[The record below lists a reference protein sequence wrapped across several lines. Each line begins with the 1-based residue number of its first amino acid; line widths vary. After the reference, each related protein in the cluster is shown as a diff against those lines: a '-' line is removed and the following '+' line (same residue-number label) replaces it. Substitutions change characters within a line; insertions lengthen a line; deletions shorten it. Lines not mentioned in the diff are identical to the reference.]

1 MISKQSNLL
10 LLFLYLFTFS
20 ILAQASNDKV
30 LDKVSIQLK
39 WYNQFQFAGY
49 YVAKYK
55 GYYTDVGLDVDIIEG
70 GPNASYENILSGKI
84 NFGVADSRIL
94 LARMQKKPVVAL
106 AAIFQHTP
114 DAIISRYDKKIRI
127 PAHLINKKIMLAE
140 NMIPPAI
147 QAIFLKEG
155 IPLASFTPIPNDNA
169 IDSISTGKIDAL
181 FGYITNEAY
190 HLDLKGIRYNSF
202 APNDFGIDFYGDILY
217 TSENETE
224 NNRERVKAFLKASLK
239 GWQYAMDNVPETVD
253 LILNTSEIVK
263 VQGIT
268 KNYLL
273 YEAKALETFVIS
285 SVIPI
290 GHINPDRMQRTA
302 KTFESLG
309 LYKGE
314 YSLEGFIFDPDPK
327 VDPRWKKYLVVGS
340 ITLLPIIML
349 STILIFILR
358 KLVTIRT
365 RELLQNKK
373 RLEELN
379 YELEKSERKYKDL
392 IENSKDIIFSLNG
405 EGRILTINRAVT
417 EILKFKV
424 KDLIGK
430 NFAEL
435 LYNSETVSNLEL
447 YKEIF
452 KYTIQEVIDTKGSLS
467 FNSDLTNKIGEP
479 LEIGITLQ
487 FVQMDQDFILL
498 GTASLV
504 KEDELLKFCEEERQV
519 FKIKNYLTHV
529 DAICHR
535 LPLAA
540 LRYSNQDTVFNIR
553 LFLREM
559 LINAIEHGNL
569 NISFDEKTELQA
581 TGDYLQ
587 FLIERQKEPKYTNKF
602 VTIEFIVNPEL
613 ISFRITDEGSGF
625 DHKKMLQRKK
635 DDKEIQSLSH
645 GRGIIM
651 TRNFFDIVEYNEK
664 GNSIYL
670 VKYFNKQLPTS

>member
-1 MISKQSNLL
+1 MILTQTKLL
-10 LLFLYLFTFS
+10 LLFVYLFTFS
-20 ILAQASNDKV
+20 IFAQASNEKV

-55 GYYTDVGLDVDIIEG
+55 GYYADAGLDVSIIEG

-106 AAIFQHTP
+106 AAIFQHAP
-114 DAIISRYDKKIRI
+114 DTIISKYESKIRI

-155 IPLASFTPIPNDNA
+155 IPLASFTPVPNNNA
-169 IDSISTGKIDAL
+169 IDSIANGKVDAL
-181 FGYITNEAY
+181 FGYLTNEAY
-190 HLDLKGIRYNSF
+190 HMDLRGIRYNAFS
-202 APNDFGIDFYGDILY
+202 PNDFGIDFYGDILY
-217 TSENETE
+217 TSENEIE
-224 NNRERVKAFLKASLK
+224 NNRERVRAFLKASLK

-253 LILNTSEIVK
+253 LILNTPEISK
-263 VQGIT
+263 NKDIT
-268 KNYLL
+268 KSYLL
-273 YEAKALETFVIS
+273 YESKTLETFVIS

-309 LYKGE
+309 LFKGE

-327 VDPRWKKYLVVGS
+327 VDSRWKKYLVIGS
-340 ITLLPIIML
+340 FTVLPVIML
-349 STILIFILR
+349 SIVLIFILR

-365 RELLQNKK
+365 RELLHNKK

-405 EGRILTINRAVT
+405 EGQILTINRAVT

-504 KEDELLKFCEEERQV
+504 KEDELLKFCQEERQV

-559 LINAIEHGNL
+559 LINSIEHGNL

-587 FLIERQKEPKYTNKF
+587 FLIDRQKEPQYTNKF
-602 VTIEFIVNPEL
+602 VTIEFIVDSVL
-613 ISFRITDEGSGF
+613 ISFRITDEGNGF

-635 DDKEIQSLSH
+635 DDKEIESLAH

-664 GNSIYL
+664 GNSLYL
-670 VKYFNKQLPTS
+670 VKYFKK

>member
-1 MISKQSNLL
+1 MILTQTKLL
-10 LLFLYLFTFS
+10 LLSIYLFAFS
-20 ILAQASNDKV
+20 IFAQATNEKV

-55 GYYTDVGLDVDIIEG
+55 GYYADAGLDVSIIEG

-106 AAIFQHTP
+106 AAIFQHAP
-114 DAIISRYDKKIRI
+114 DVIISKYESKIRI

-155 IPLASFTPIPNDNA
+155 IPLASFTPVPNNNA
-169 IDSISTGKIDAL
+169 IDSIANGKVDAL
-181 FGYITNEAY
+181 FGYLTNEAY
-190 HLDLKGIRYNSF
+190 HMDLKGIRYNAFS
-202 APNDFGIDFYGDILY
+202 PNDFGIDFYGDILY
-217 TSENETE
+217 TSENEIE
-224 NNRERVKAFLKASLK
+224 NNRERVRTFLKASLK
-239 GWQYAMDNVPETVD
+239 GWQYAMDNVPEIVD
-253 LILNTSEIVK
+253 LILNTPEINK
-263 VQGIT
+263 TKDIT
-268 KNYLL
+268 KSYLL
-273 YEAKALETFVIS
+273 YEGKTLEAFVIS

-290 GHINPDRMQRTA
+290 GHINPDRIQKTA

-309 LYKGE
+309 LFKGE

-327 VDPRWKKYLVVGS
+327 VDSRWKKYLVIGS
-340 ITLLPIIML
+340 FTLLPVIML
-349 STILIFILR
+349 STVLIFILR

-365 RELLQNKK
+365 RELLHNKK

-379 YELEKSERKYKDL
+379 HELEKSERKYKDL

-504 KEDELLKFCEEERQV
+504 KEDELLKFCQEERQV

-569 NISFDEKTELQA
+569 NISFDEKTYLQA

-587 FLIERQKEPKYTNKF
+587 FLIDRQKEPQYTNKF
-602 VTIEFIVNPEL
+602 VTIEFIVDSEL
-613 ISFRITDEGSGF
+613 ISFRITDQGNGF

-651 TRNFFDIVEYNEK
+651 SRNFFDIVEYNDK
-664 GNSIYL
+664 GNSVYL
-670 VKYFNKQLPTS
+670 VKYFQK

>member
-1 MISKQSNLL
+1 MILTQTKLL
-10 LLFLYLFTFS
+10 LLSIYLFAFS
-20 ILAQASNDKV
+20 IFAQATNEKV

-49 YVAKYK
+49 YAAKHK
-55 GYYTDVGLDVDIIEG
+55 GYYADAGLDVSIIEG

-106 AAIFQHTP
+106 AAIFQHAP
-114 DAIISRYDKKIRI
+114 DVIISKYESKIRI

-155 IPLASFTPIPNDNA
+155 IPLASFTPVPNNNA
-169 IDSISTGKIDAL
+169 IDSIANGKVDAL
-181 FGYITNEAY
+181 FGYLTNEAY
-190 HLDLKGIRYNSF
+190 HMDLKGIRYNAFS
-202 APNDFGIDFYGDILY
+202 PNDFGIDFYGDILY
-217 TSENETE
+217 TSENEIE
-224 NNRERVKAFLKASLK
+224 NNRERVRTFLKASLK
-239 GWQYAMDNVPETVD
+239 GWQYAMDNVPEIVD
-253 LILNTSEIVK
+253 LILNTPEINK
-263 VQGIT
+263 TKDIT
-268 KNYLL
+268 KSYLL
-273 YEAKALETFVIS
+273 YEGKTLEAFVIS

-290 GHINPDRMQRTA
+290 GHINPDRIQKTA

-309 LYKGE
+309 LFKGE

-327 VDPRWKKYLVVGS
+327 VDSRWKKYLVIGS
-340 ITLLPIIML
+340 FTLLPVIML
-349 STILIFILR
+349 STVLIFILR

-365 RELLQNKK
+365 RELLHNKK

-379 YELEKSERKYKDL
+379 HELEKSERKYKDL

-504 KEDELLKFCEEERQV
+504 KEDELLKFCQEERQV

-569 NISFDEKTELQA
+569 NISFDEKTYLQA

-587 FLIERQKEPKYTNKF
+587 FLIDRQKEPQYTNKF
-602 VTIEFIVNPEL
+602 VTIEFIVDSEL
-613 ISFRITDEGSGF
+613 ISFRITDQGNGF

-651 TRNFFDIVEYNEK
+651 SRNFFDIVEYNDK
-664 GNSIYL
+664 GNSVYL
-670 VKYFNKQLPTS
+670 VKYFQK